1 MIRQGRLGASVH
13 DRSDRIHFQHR
24 HVEGLGHP
32 RCRSLAAA
40 LAMVFEL
47 TGSALARRRAI
58 TTPRPVALVR
68 NGARFER
75 GVLVEREQAVAA

>member
-1 MIRQGRLGASVH
+1 M
-13 DRSDRIHFQHR
+13 
-24 HVEGLGHP
+24 
-32 RCRSLAAA
+32 AAA